1 MDLKK
6 RINVLSKMG
15 LGLSVVGFWMIL
27 LSFYVS
33 ASRILGE
40 KSNDVASWLIYM
52 GVEFIVIAVF
62 IMFYVIAY
70 IAPAVKDEEE

>member
-15 LGLSVVGFWMIL
+15 LGLSAVGFWMVL

-33 ASRILGE
+33 TSRILGE
-40 KSNDVASWLIYM
+40 KSDIAASWLIYM

>member
-6 RINVLSKMG
+6 RINALSKMG
-15 LGLSVVGFWMIL
+15 LGLSAVGFWMVL

-33 ASRILGE
+33 TSRILGE
-40 KSNDVASWLIYM
+40 KSTDVASWLIYM
-52 GVEFIVIAVF
+52 GVELIVIAVF